1 MLGENIGECHTCIIS
16 NWAAEGSDVYVEE
29 KGSNNTSRALDA
41 LAITVVLNPEELRD
55 FSSLRF
61 IK

>member
-1 MLGENIGECHTCIIS
+1 MLGENIGECHTCIIG

-29 KGSNNTSRALDA
+29 KGSNNTSRALDE
-41 LAITVVLNPEELRD
+41 LAITGVLNPEELRA
-55 FSSLRF
+55 FSSSIF

>member
-1 MLGENIGECHTCIIS
+1 MLGENIGECHTCIIG
-16 NWAAEGSDVYVEE
+16 NWAAVGSDGYVEE
-29 KGSNNTSRALDA
+29 KGSNNTSRALDE
-41 LAITVVLNPEELRD
+41 LAITRVVNPEELRD